1 MIRNLVL
8 YLQPL
13 RSTRRRARSLWR
25 RRASRACPTRPRVC
39 HYSPSG
45 ACSAY
50 TSPIFVQSASP
61 PGTACAAL
69 GAPFCSA
76 RPPRGSTRNPRGA
89 GGPSGPLGSTRTCSA
104 GASCLEGA
112 RWASCARP
120 EATTPPSSQVGF
132 GERRSVVRGPRYP
145 RRRERVRRKRRIGVF
160 IHLVILFLHRK
171 HRFSYPGFGFSP
183 KERFDSPLR
192 GEPTIWVRKAGAC
205 RH

>member
-1 MIRNLVL
+1 MIRNFVL
-8 YLQPL
+8 YLHPL
-13 RSTRRRARSLWR
+13 RSTRAARALCGDDV
-25 RRASRACPTRPRVC
+25 RAEPAPRDRGC

-120 EATTPPSSQVGF
+120 KATTPPSSQVGF

-145 RRRERVRRKRRIGVF
+145 RRTFSETSKHRNIETS
-160 IHLVILFLHRK
+160 LFLP
-171 HRFSYPGFGFSP
+171 RFWILS
-183 KERFDSPLR
+183 
-192 GEPTIWVRKAGAC
+192 
-205 RH
+205 